1 MERAVTTPLS
11 RAEQAVTEARFVVEQ
26 YGPRWFVITD
36 TVSQLSY
43 DSSFTRKGAQHYAD
57 LRNASSSKGP
67 RP

>member
-1 MERAVTTPLS
+1 MECVVTTPLS

-36 TVSQLSY
+36 TVSQLSC
-43 DSSFTRKGAQHYAD
+43 DSFFTRKGAQYYAD
-57 LRNASSSKGP
+57 LRNASSSKEP